1 MRYFDSDV
9 STIAFSAPELPQ
21 SSNAI
26 IPGVLLEGNP
36 LKIEA
41 PTVVSKS
48 VSSDS
53 SGSTPFDGELRLMSL
68 FAREFDRS
76 SGKFRGKDTVCCN
89 ISVFDGAGTNLFKVV
104 VVRIAFSFDVC
115 DVVDTW
121 DTWVFVVNAVVVGT
135 LSFGRSSSLVSVRC
149 RADLLVAR
157 SDSLCE
163 VDVEDFAE
171 SVVEADCSVV
181 FESGAL
187 RFISG
192 SK

>member
-53 SGSTPFDGELRLMSL
+53 SGSTPFGGELRLMSL

-76 SGKFRGKDTVCCN
+76 SGKFRGKHTVCCK

-104 VVRIAFSFDVC
+104 VVRKAFSFDVC
-115 DVVDTW
+115 DVVDK
-121 DTWVFVVNAVVVGT
+121 WVFVVNAVVVGT

-171 SVVEADCSVV
+171 SVVEVDCSVV